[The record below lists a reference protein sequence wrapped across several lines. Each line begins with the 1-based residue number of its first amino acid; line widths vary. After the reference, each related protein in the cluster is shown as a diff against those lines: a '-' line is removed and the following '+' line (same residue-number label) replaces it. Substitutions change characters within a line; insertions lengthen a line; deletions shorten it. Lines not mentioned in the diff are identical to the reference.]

1 MGGDVL
7 ISAERA
13 LIGAIL
19 LSQGKVLSDFS
30 LEAQDFS
37 DAQLGTIYQTLLE
50 MRLRGEPIDV
60 ILAGS
65 RMPNRM
71 ADLHQM
77 VQECPT
83 AASARFYADQIYK
96 EAVARRI
103 KVTGQQMLE
112 QTSDDPQASVLQAK
126 KRIDALANAV
136 STEKVQIIP
145 QILNEHYAYVVERQ
159 PNYLQSPWENLN
171 NMLVG
176 FRPGG
181 LYVIG
186 ARPSVGKTVVGLQL
200 AYHFSK
206 SGATAFHSLEM
217 SKTELLNRLIAQTA
231 EINIAGLEKHNLTKP
246 ERERMMSHK
255 DALNTPLVIF
265 DKSGQTLSD
274 LRAAA
279 AAINRVD
286 TLKAIV
292 VDYLGLMQST
302 VKGQSRYELTTELSN
317 GLKALARDLQVPVIA
332 LAQLNRAVEHRG
344 TDKPTMA
351 DLRDSGSIEQDA
363 DVVILLHREAVT
375 KDSGDKPIMWLD
387 VAKNRHGKTGRT
399 DYVFQGHLARVVT
412 KETAR
417 LD

>member
-1 MGGDVL
+1 
-7 ISAERA
+7 
-13 LIGAIL
+13 
-19 LSQGKVLSDFS
+19 
-30 LEAQDFS
+30 
-37 DAQLGTIYQTLLE
+37 

-206 SGATAFHSLEM
+206 SGAIAFHSLEM

-231 EINIAGLEKHNLTKP
+231 EHAASNL
-246 ERERMMSHK
+246 
-255 DALNTPLVIF
+255 
-265 DKSGQTLSD
+265 
-274 LRAAA
+274 
-279 AAINRVD
+279 
-286 TLKAIV
+286 
-292 VDYLGLMQST
+292 
-302 VKGQSRYELTTELSN
+302 
-317 GLKALARDLQVPVIA
+317 
-332 LAQLNRAVEHRG
+332 
-344 TDKPTMA
+344 
-351 DLRDSGSIEQDA
+351 
-363 DVVILLHREAVT
+363 
-375 KDSGDKPIMWLD
+375 
-387 VAKNRHGKTGRT
+387 
-399 DYVFQGHLARVVT
+399 
-412 KETAR
+412 
-417 LD
+417 

>member
-19 LSQGKVLSDFS
+19 LSQGKVLTDFA

-37 DAQLGTIYQTLLE
+37 DAQLGGIYQVLLE
-50 MRLRGEPIDV
+50 MRLKGEPIDV
-60 ILAGS
+60 ILAGA

-77 VQECPT
+77 ISECPT
-83 AASARFYADQIYK
+83 AASAKFYADQIYK

-112 QTSDDPQASVLQAK
+112 PTGDVQADVMQAK

-145 QILNEHYAYVVERQ
+145 QILNEHYAYVVDQQ
-159 PNYLQSPWENLN
+159 PDYLQSPWGNLN
-171 NMLVG
+171 EMLVG

-206 SGATAFHSLEM
+206 TGATAFHSLEM

-231 EINIAGLEKHNLTKP
+231 EINISGLEKHNLTKT
-246 ERERMMSHK
+246 ERERMLSHK

-265 DKSGQTLSD
+265 DKSGQTLAD

-286 TLKAIV
+286 KLRAIV
-292 VDYLGLMQST
+292 VDYLGLMQSA

-351 DLRDSGSIEQDA
+351 DLRDSGSVEQDA

-375 KDSGDKPIMWLD
+375 KGSDDKPIIWLD

-399 DYVFQGHLARVVT
+399 QYVFQGHLARVVT
-412 KETAR
+412 QETAR

>member
-1 MGGDVL
+1 MYK
-7 ISAERA
+7 RQ
-13 LIGAIL
+13 L
-19 LSQGKVLSDFS
+19 LSQGKAFSDFA
-30 LEAQDFS
+30 LEANDFS
-37 DAQLGTIYQTLLE
+37 DANLARIYQTLLD
-50 MRLRGEPIDV
+50 MRLAGTPVDV

-65 RMPNRM
+65 KMPKHA

-77 VQECPT
+77 IAECPT
-83 AASARFYADQIYK
+83 AASAKFYADQIYR

-112 QTSDDPQASVLQAK
+112 PTSDDVQATVLQAK
-126 KRIDALANAV
+126 QRIDALANAV
-136 STEKVQIIP
+136 STERVQIIP
-145 QILNEHYAYVVERQ
+145 QILHDHYVYVTETQ
-159 PNYLQSPWENLN
+159 PDYLQSPWGNLN
-171 NMLVG
+171 EMLVG

-200 AYHFSK
+200 AHHFSK

-231 EINIAGLEKHNLTKP
+231 EINISGLEKHSLSKP
-246 ERERMMSHK
+246 ERERMVSGQDK
-255 DALNTPLVIF
+255 LDTPLVIF

-279 AAINRVD
+279 ASINRVEP
-286 TLKAIV
+286 LRAIV
-292 VDYLGLMQST
+292 VDYLGLMQSAT
-302 VKGQSRYELTTELSN
+302 KGLSRYELTTELSN

-351 DLRDSGSIEQDA
+351 DLRDSGSVEQDA
-363 DVVILLHREAVT
+363 DVVILLHREGLT
-375 KDSGDKPIMWLD
+375 KEATDKPVIWFD

-399 DYVFQGHLARVVT
+399 DYVFQGHYARVVT